1 MCLPLLKSLFS
12 TRKEA
17 THTERAP
24 NKSINEN
31 PKMTFTPVVLILGAG
46 PRIGASVAE
55 KFASKGYKVAV
66 ASRKGT
72 DTTTPEGF
80 FSVKA
85 DFANPESIIDVFKT
99 VKSHFGAAPSVVIY
113 NAPSLTPPPAQDS
126 IFSIPAARFTHD
138 LNVNTISAYAAAQE
152 AVAGWESLPKEAKKS
167 FIYTGN
173 MLNVAVLPV
182 PLMVDLGVGKAA
194 SAYWIGV
201 ADATLSAKGYRLVHS
216 GFSVGMSY
224 QC

>member
-1 MCLPLLKSLFS
+1 MCLPPLKSLFS
-12 TRKEA
+12 SRKE
-17 THTERAP
+17 TNPSGTSP
-24 NKSINEN
+24 NKSTHEKL
-31 PKMTFTPVVLILGAG
+31 KMAPTPVVLILGAG

-72 DTTTPEGF
+72 DSTTPEGF
-80 FSVKA
+80 YSIKA
-85 DFANPESIIDVFKT
+85 DFADPESIAGLFKA
-99 VKSHFGAAPSVVIY
+99 VKSQFNAAPSVVIY

-138 LNVNTISAYAAAQE
+138 LKVNTIAAYTAAQE
-152 AVAGWESLPKEAKKS
+152 AVAGWASLPKEAKKS

-173 MLNVAVLPV
+173 ILNVAVLPV

-201 ADATLSAKGYRLVHS
+201 ADATLSAKGYR
-216 GFSVGMSY
+216 
-224 QC
+224 